1 MCSCNIEP
9 EEDEEDDYDAFP
21 MSDADKEAMYAAMY
35 AEHLKELALKAGPT
49 AKDWTDRQT
58 LQFLRDLTQGPAE
71 FVYIPVED

>member
-9 EEDEEDDYDAFP
+9 EEYEEDDYDAFP

-35 AEHLKELALKAGPT
+35 ADHLRDIARQEGQSAR
-49 AKDWTDRQT
+49 DWTDDQT
-58 LQFLRDLTQGPAE
+58 RAFLRDLTQGPAE

>member
-9 EEDEEDDYDAFP
+9 EEYEEDDYDAFP

-35 AEHLKELALKAGPT
+35 ADHLKELALKEGAT

-58 LQFLRDLTQGPAE
+58 LLFLRDLTQGPAE